1 MSDVYKINVSMLKSY
16 ESAFKTELNNF
27 NNSTYNTFSSSY
39 LKSCG
44 DNYVRRMTNEL
55 QIAYNKLKKSYNNI
69 DKWWTEYNKN
79 IEGLENY
86 LSDSGT
92 AGVISESSVRS
103 SASNLPEL
111 QKYNISLAG
120 TFAINPINTTYTTSF
135 LNNSAVSTDL
145 FSTLYT
151 DYEVDEINQIENV
164 EDVGGTISESST
176 SVLSGVGTWIKTATS
191 NVWNVIKS
199 VGAKVGTIFLSVVV
213 GLLQFVGAVID
224 TLLLAGAVVFSIP
237 LGIVDG
243 VQAIFGAT
251 TGYEWESM
259 TMWMWNDVKAEV
271 SKKVVSPAFDKIY
284 ESDIGNWLQENT
296 NNFPL
301 FQLFDSIGIMDSE
314 NSFDLTRSIVSG
326 IGYVAGIVLLTIAT
340 AGLGGAAV
348 GSASAATATAATT
361 ASATTSIVTTVS
373 NLSTQMAVTAGVAG
387 VGKYTQEAWNDGAST
402 FEGLAAGGI
411 GGLWEALQFYV
422 GGKISGLKIFG
433 AKGVVGSV
441 AVSEGKAKVLNGL
454 ARVILD
460 AGDGGLEGFAAPFIQ
475 SIYKEG
481 YYDDD
486 GNYVEFLEGQDFA
499 EKYKELFEDN
509 GGWASVATNAEVG
522 GFASLFGEV
531 FDISKHIKKVKNAD
545 NPSYVIKHL
554 KEFTDEEIKIDDIL
568 STRTEE
574 VKTALSSL
582 NDKELTHLLQ
592 RIRDVNNLKF
602 VLENTNNSNLLKEFE
617 RLGIVSAQKS
627 MDDMDLGEIEKL
639 DDEELYKLLM
649 DMKDSETDLDA
660 YDFVSSDND
669 DPQRKLDKLINE
681 NFANKDEFGFFER
694 VDIEDIL
701 STKTEKVKTFIKSL
715 NNEELATLFESV
727 FDSDNV
733 RFILENT
740 ETPKL
745 VNAME
750 YLDEFNVGDIVI
762 ILDSPRIVDLITQM
776 EDSNEIKKV
785 VNTLREWQLEA
796 LLLQDDMDSATY
808 RKIVNNTDWYENRYL
823 VNKIKGLRDYIE
835 VSGKDK
841 IRSISSDTL
850 FQIIT
855 DDYDY
860 ERFINDFPNSSVKY
874 YDVTK
879 IEAAQGIKKFL
890 DILEDNG
897 YTLNFSKE
905 QQARIDYIIE
915 NYYTRINNFNTWGE
929 IEMLDRFRKHFS
941 NYVPDEKIANVKGTF
956 NYLTEEEFT
965 ALGVNPKAMAFNDGE
980 TSTMNTNYEDNI
992 IRSNM
997 SHESIHQISA
1007 APKYIEPG
1015 TGNLISCR
1023 GLKLGILDI
1032 TSKKW
1037 SYKYEGIN
1045 EAVTEYLSEL
1055 VMGADYPSGVC
1066 GYEPAVIRLKQI
1078 KDMNIEGF
1086 GLEDIKKAYFEND
1099 TASLANTINKV
1110 AGPNFFEDKL
1120 APAFD
1125 IAIGD
1130 NRDCTELDKLVREL
1144 MLATN

>member
-55 QIAYNKLKKSYNNI
+55 QIAYNKLKNSYNNI

-176 SVLSGVGTWIKTATS
+176 SVLSGVGTWIKTAAS

-199 VGAKVGTIFLSVVV
+199 VGATVGTIFLSVVE

-224 TLLLAGAVVFSIP
+224 TLLLAGAVVLSIP

-259 TMWMWNDVKAEV
+259 TKWMWNDVKAEV

-348 GSASAATATAATT
+348 GGTSAATATAATT

-460 AGDGGLEGFAAPFIQ
+460 AGDGGLEGFANPFMQ
-475 SIYKEG
+475 LIYKDG
-481 YYDDD
+481 YYDEN
-486 GNYVEFLEGQDFA
+486 GNYVEFLEDQDFA
-499 EKYKELFEDN
+499 EKYEELFEDN

-531 FDISKHIKKVKNAD
+531 FDFSKHMKNVKNAD
-545 NPSYVIKHL
+545 NPSYVLKHL
-554 KEFTDEEIKIDDIL
+554 KEYSAEEIKIDDIL
-568 STRTEE
+568 STRTED
-574 VKTALSSL
+574 VKKALS
-582 NDKELTHLLQ
+582 K
-592 RIRDVNNLKF
+592 LKP
-602 VLENTNNSNLLKEFE
+602 
-617 RLGIVSAQKS
+617 G
-627 MDDMDLGEIEKL
+627 
-639 DDEELYKLLM
+639 
-649 DMKDSETDLDA
+649 
-660 YDFVSSDND
+660 
-669 DPQRKLDKLINE
+669 
-681 NFANKDEFGFFER
+681 
-694 VDIEDIL
+694 
-701 STKTEKVKTFIKSL
+701 
-715 NNEELATLFESV
+715 ELAEVLSRVT
-727 FDSDNV
+727 DSDNLK
-733 RFILENT
+733 FILENT
-740 ETPKL
+740 EASKL
-745 VNAME
+745 LSAFKI
-750 YLDEFNVGDIVI
+750 LADAFTQKI
-762 ILDSPRIVDLITQM
+762 I
-776 EDSNEIKKV
+776 
-785 VNTLREWQLEA
+785 
-796 LLLQDDMDSATY
+796 DMDPD
-808 RKIVNNTDWYENRYL
+808 NTRN
-823 VNKIKGLRDYIE
+823 
-835 VSGKDK
+835 
-841 IRSISSDTL
+841 ISKT
-850 FQIIT
+850 
-855 DDYDY
+855 
-860 ERFINDFPNSSVKY
+860 V
-874 YDVTK
+874 K
-879 IEAAQGIKKFL
+879 IEPALKDMVKF
-890 DILEDNG
+890 D
-897 YTLNFSKE
+897 E
-905 QQARIDYIIE
+905 Q
-915 NYYTRINNFNTWGE
+915 NSW
-929 IEMLDRFRKHFS
+929 
-941 NYVPDEKIANVKGTF
+941 
-956 NYLTEEEFT
+956 
-965 ALGVNPKAMAFNDGE
+965 
-980 TSTMNTNYEDNI
+980 
-992 IRSNM
+992 
-997 SHESIHQISA
+997 
-1007 APKYIEPG
+1007 
-1015 TGNLISCR
+1015 
-1023 GLKLGILDI
+1023 
-1032 TSKKW
+1032 
-1037 SYKYEGIN
+1037 KYEQ
-1045 EAVTEYLSEL
+1045 
-1055 VMGADYPSGVC
+1055 
-1066 GYEPAVIRLKQI
+1066 QI
-1078 KDMNIEGF
+1078 KDLASRLGISYEEVYEVLNEKVKELIDTSDFGIRVSNGVLDLILDDGRFKNQFETNTSKGELDHLTRSDVEQAIINVPKDTFIQDRPVYGMCFPEISSKFKNSSDVFVTLPYDVKNYYVDGPGDWYGDFEKGAVCLFKKDQVVDNVSFTLGDSLNFRDNLVASPASNPRFCGGF
-1086 GLEDIKKAYFEND
+1086 TYIFEDID
-1099 TASLANTINKV
+1099 S
-1110 AGPNFFEDKL
+1110 
-1120 APAFD
+1120 
-1125 IAIGD
+1125 
-1130 NRDCTELDKLVREL
+1130 LDKLKNIKLTEL
-1144 MLATN
+1144 MPGSICYLELHYHGVATHSIDNLEMVIFLSTPDNEIIQKLKSKGIPFKIIN